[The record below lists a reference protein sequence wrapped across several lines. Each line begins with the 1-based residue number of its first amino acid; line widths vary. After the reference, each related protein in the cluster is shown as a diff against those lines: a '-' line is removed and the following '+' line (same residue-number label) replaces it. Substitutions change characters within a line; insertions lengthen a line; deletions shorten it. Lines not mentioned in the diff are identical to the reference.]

1 MMYYVYIVECSDGTY
16 YTGYTNN
23 IEERVKK
30 HNQGKAA
37 RYTRG
42 RVPVTLQYSES
53 FSSRSRAMRREY
65 EIKQLSRKEK
75 ELLLKG

>member
-1 MMYYVYIVECSDGTY
+1 MYYVYIVECSDGTY

-23 IEERVKK
+23 IEERIKK
-30 HNQGKAA
+30 HNQGKGA

-42 RVPVTLQYSES
+42 RGPVILQYSES
-53 FSSRSRAMRREY
+53 FSSRSRAMKREY

-75 ELLLKG
+75 KVLLKG